1 MRRPDVAQQQSLQAQ
16 QQAAQQKQQ
25 GKHLH
30 VANYYFICSLAL
42 QKVVIFPG
50 KKPSSSSQC
59 MVNAA
64 STHLAIYD
72 LVFFFTFYFFQ
83 FVIELGK
90 HNVLMLIYRKCIRYG
105 LYYYQLNI
113 F

>member
-25 GKHLH
+25 GRHLH
-30 VANYYFICSLAL
+30 VANLHFTCSSAL
-42 QKVVIFPG
+42 RKVGIFPG
-50 KKPSSSSQC
+50 KKPSSSLQG
-59 MVNAA
+59 MVNAS

-72 LVFFFTFYFFQ
+72 LGFFLYFLFFQ